1 MKKVEIEGKEYDLV
15 FNNFVLYK
23 LCKGLKEPDGEPL
36 KTISGAISRLSGMMS
51 EDGSL
56 TVDGLEAFS
65 MLTFEMLSEGA
76 RKGKSSIPFTLEDCF
91 NFTSDIEIV
100 NIVSS
105 VFTDGMPAP
114 ETQKAGKAGAV

>member
-1 MKKVEIEGKEYDLV
+1 MKKVSVEGKEYDLV

-23 LCKGLKEPDGEPL
+23 LCKGLGE
-36 KTISGAISRLSGMMS
+36 KNISGAINRLSGMMDK
-51 EDGSL
+51 DGGL

-76 RKGKSSIPFTLEDCF
+76 RKSKKPIPFSLEDCF
-91 NFTSDIEIV
+91 NFTSDIEVV

-105 VFTDGMPAP
+105 VFTEGMPAP
-114 ETQKAGKAGAV
+114 ETQKAQSEGKAAAV